1 MLETE
6 LYTWQNPPRMDC
18 FEVEGGRCLEGSVNA
33 SGSKNA
39 SLPLMAASLLFEGV
53 ARLTPVPNLRDIDT
67 MQLLLSELG
76 MHLERDGDALDITTA
91 DASQTEAS
99 YDIVRRMR
107 ASISVLGPLLARR
120 GRATVPLPGGCVFG
134 LRPVDLHVRGM
145 RALGAT
151 VEQENGC
158 LVAKAPSGGL
168 LGASMDLCSPFGST
182 VLGTIN
188 VMSAAVLAKGE
199 SVIHSA
205 AQEPEVVEVARYLRA
220 CGAVLEGEGTASL
233 RIQGVTCLKATP
245 WELPADRIEAGTL
258 LLAGAITRGRVRVT
272 RCRPT
277 ELRSLAAALERTGL
291 TPTMGEDWME
301 VDARQV
307 ELQNIQLET
316 GPYPGFPTDLQAQ
329 WLALSTQMKG
339 EGRMRERIYP
349 ERFMHV
355 PELQRLGA
363 NLTRSGDT
371 VQIQG
376 DTALT
381 AAPVLASDLRASA
394 CLVMAGLVA
403 KGTTTVRRVYHLDR
417 GYVALESKL
426 QKLGAKVLRR
436 RDVEKP

>member
-1 MLETE
+1 MLETGHSS
-6 LYTWQNPPRMDC
+6 WQNPCFMDC
-18 FEVEGGRCLEGSVNA
+18 FEVEGGRALEGSVKA

-39 SLPLMAASLLFEGV
+39 SLPLMAASLLLEGT
-53 ARLTPVPNLRDIDT
+53 AHFTPVPDLRDIDT
-67 MQLLLSELG
+67 MKLLLAELG
-76 MHLERDGDALDITTA
+76 MELDKSGDTLAVTMVDGTK
-91 DASQTEAS
+91 TEAS

-120 GRATVPLPGGCVFG
+120 GQARVPLPGGCVFG

-158 LVAKAPSGGL
+158 LVATAPSTGL
-168 LGASMDLCSPFGST
+168 LGASMDLRSPFGST

-220 CGAVLEGEGTASL
+220 CGAILEGEGTASI
-233 RIQGVTCLKATP
+233 RIQGVEALHATP

-258 LLAGAITRGRVRVT
+258 LLAGAITGGRVRVT
-272 RCRPT
+272 RCRPQ
-277 ELRSLAAALERTGL
+277 ELTSLAAALERTGL
-291 TPTMGEDWME
+291 QSSSGDDWME
-301 VDARQV
+301 VDARHGKL
-307 ELQNIQLET
+307 ENIQLET

-329 WLALSTQMKG
+329 WLALATQMKG
-339 EGRMRERIYP
+339 NGRMRERIYP

-355 PELQRLGA
+355 PELERLGA
-363 NLTRSGDT
+363 KLLRSGDT

-376 DTALT
+376 GTALT

-394 CLVMAGLVA
+394 CLVLAGLVA
-403 KGTTTVRRVYHLDR
+403 DGITTVRRVYHLDR

-426 QKLGAKVLRR
+426 QQLGGKVQRCE
-436 RDVEKP
+436 DVEKP